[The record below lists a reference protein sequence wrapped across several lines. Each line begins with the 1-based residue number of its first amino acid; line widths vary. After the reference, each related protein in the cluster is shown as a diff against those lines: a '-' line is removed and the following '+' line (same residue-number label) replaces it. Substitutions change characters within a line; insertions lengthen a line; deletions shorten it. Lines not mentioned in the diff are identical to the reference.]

1 VSGGVYF
8 AFIGVSTAVIV
19 IPGPS
24 ILLIVA
30 NALKCGS
37 RAGLITVAGTS
48 TAMAI
53 QLTIAVAGL
62 TSLITQ
68 LAIAQR
74 LVRWVGIAYLAWL
87 GIQRWR
93 SAGMAAAPGITTT
106 PHQGSAFGAG
116 FLVSLT
122 NPTTMLFFVAF
133 FPQFLTGTVSPQTEL
148 ALMAVT
154 FWILAL
160 GFDCAY
166 AALAGSIGRA
176 LHDPRWGVIRDRAA
190 GVILLVAALALAL
203 ARITDAAIN

>member
-1 VSGGVYF
+1 MSGGAYL
-8 AFIGVSTAVIV
+8 AFVAVSTAVIV

-30 NALKCGS
+30 NALRDGT
-37 RAGLITVAGTS
+37 RAGFYTVAGTS
-48 TAMAI
+48 IAMAI
-53 QLTIAVAGL
+53 QLAIAVAGL

-68 LAIAQR
+68 LATGQR
-74 LVRWVGIAYLAWL
+74 VVRWVGIVYLAWL
-87 GIQRWR
+87 GIRRWH
-93 SAGMAAAPGITTT
+93 SADTEPAADTARRPRRGT
-106 PHQGSAFGAG
+106 AFGEG

-133 FPQFLTGTVSPQTEL
+133 FPQFLTGTDAPQTEL

-166 AALAGSIGRA
+166 AALAARIGKG
-176 LHDPRWGVIRDRAA
+176 LHESRWRVMRDRAA

-203 ARITDAAIN
+203 ARIRDTAIV